1 MRLAGDYELSHVPG
15 AANIGAKALFTADGL
30 AQIPADKDV
39 VVYCYTGQT
48 SSQATSALNMLGY
61 KAKSMKFGFPSWS
74 NEMLDQQSGSQPFNN
89 DTDRHDYRTS
99 DEAVA
104 AESGN
109 APAAALG
116 DTAQAAAEAYFI
128 NGTKNVKSSD
138 VFENLNDGDDSNDPL
153 IIDVR
158 SAEDYATSHIPGA
171 INNPSGKTLFTA
183 DGLAGIP
190 TDKQV
195 VVNCYT
201 GQTASQVTSVLN
213 MLGYDA
219 ANLKFGFASWS
230 SDGGYSF
237 DAAKSPNYRTE
248 SGAAEAAPAAAPAAE
263 ATATPEAAPAP
274 LKQPC
279 HKTTAKEFEA
289 MVKRKSTFISI
300 LILLSLILTGVVTMA
315 QGPVQ
320 EAADD
325 FFSGGPKHIAAVG
338 VFDNLNDGD
347 DGNNPFI
354 IDVRKPEDYA
364 LSHVP
369 GAVNIGVTALFT
381 ADKLAE
387 LP

>member
-1 MRLAGDYELSHVPG
+1 MLKRISTFISILVLFSLILTSVAMAQGPVQESADAFFSGGPKHITAADVFENLNDGDDSNDPFIIDMRLAGDYELSHVPG

-274 LKQPC
+274 AQPAQLPA
-279 HKTTAKEFEA
+279 TG
-289 MVKRKSTFISI
+289 
-300 LILLSLILTGVVTMA
+300 GVV
-315 QGPVQ
+315 
-320 EAADD
+320 
-325 FFSGGPKHIAAVG
+325 FSFTWLYLLFGGSLVG
-338 VFDNLNDGD
+338 AGAYLR
-347 DGNNPFI
+347 
-354 IDVRKPEDYA
+354 RK
-364 LSHVP
+364 
-369 GAVNIGVTALFT
+369 
-381 ADKLAE
+381 
-387 LP
+387 